1 MAHLQDELPQNDKSK
16 LSELS
21 VEDVECIQIRK
32 AFCAAQTGLSD
43 FIRLF
48 AKENEI
54 PRWFDMLRA
63 SVSRRERS
71 RMAAAEEN
79 IETWVGDMCVY
90 INYTFNVLITFCGV

>member
-1 MAHLQDELPQNDKSK
+1 MAHLQVERPQNRDKTK
-16 LSELS
+16 LSQLS

-32 AFCAAQTGLSD
+32 AFCAAQTALSD

-48 AKENEI
+48 AEENEI
-54 PRWFDMLRA
+54 EGWFDILKA
-63 SVSRRERS
+63 SVSRHESS

-90 INYTFNVLITFCGV
+90 INYTLQI